1 MRAFVAS
8 AADEASLLQRDA
20 LLSLATWTDDGP
32 FGAETA
38 WRRADLRLVTIGEH
52 HLYRDFLDRDLE
64 ARFGAQ
70 PELVVYLSKHKSG
83 SREPSLT
90 VHPVGNPRGADFGG
104 VPGRFAPAA
113 PSWMT
118 AALRRLREEARG
130 LPYAVTFEA
139 THHGPLLGAPT
150 FYIEQ
155 GSTER
160 EWADVEASRAIA
172 RTLLALE
179 PADGPVAIGLGG
191 GHYVPRH
198 TDVALGRRVA
208 FGHLLPAYALEGM
221 DPSVLGEARA
231 MSPGATLAYLHRKS
245 LSKPEAR
252 AWEER
257 LEALGLEVVREADL
271 ASREGDKGS

>member
-8 AADEASLLQRDA
+8 GADEASLLQRDA
-20 LLSLATWTDDGP
+20 LLALGTWTDDGP
-32 FGAETA
+32 FGAGTA
-38 WRRADLRLVTIGEH
+38 WRRGDVRLVTIAEH

-64 ARFGAQ
+64 AHFGARL
-70 PELVVYLSKHKSG
+70 ELVVYLSKHKSA

-113 PSWMT
+113 PPWMT
-118 AALRRLREEARG
+118 AALRRLRDEAKG

-139 THHGPLLGAPT
+139 THHGPLVGAPT

-179 PADGPVAIGLGG
+179 PAGGPVAIGLGG

-198 TDVALGRRVA
+198 TDVALGRRVT

-221 DPSVLGEARA
+221 DPAVLGEARA
-231 MSPGATLAYLHRKS
+231 TSPGATLAYVHRKS
-245 LSKPEAR
+245 LSKAGAR

-257 LEALGLEVVREADL
+257 LGALGLEVVHEADL
-271 ASREGDKGS
+271 APREGDKGS